1 MFDPVDVGWPAK
13 FAFFCALAFGGAL
26 SSLAVWAP
34 TTRGAA
40 FAGLFAG
47 TAISVVTA
55 PVVAPIMT
63 AWLGPLVP
71 IPAEAIHG
79 AAYFWI
85 GLLGLKLVPIV
96 LAAIKLLKSIRFGG
110 SSE

>member
-1 MFDPVDVGWPAK
+1 MFDPIDVGWPAR

-26 SSLAVWAP
+26 SSLAVWTP

-40 FAGLFAG
+40 FAGLCAG

-55 PVVAPIMT
+55 PIVAPLIVL
-63 AWLGPLVP
+63 WVSPVVP
-71 IPAEAIHG
+71 IPTEAIQA

-85 GLLGLKLVPIV
+85 GLLGLKLVPVV
-96 LAAIKLLKSIRFGG
+96 LGAIKLLKSIRIGG